1 MGEVIVLIIKILMFS
16 FMIFLGICLI
26 LATVINLKGDKK
38 MDLDDEELRATRIA
52 NGADK
57 QRNIIIKFKSKTD
70 NVIDFLEDAIVK
82 VKEYKADN
90 VLIAIKLNGQ
100 DGYVLTGY
108 HNLNMA
114 EKQELIG
121 HIQIDVIDEMIH
133 QNYITPD

>member
-16 FMIFLGICLI
+16 FMVFLGICLI
-26 LATVINLKGDKK
+26 LATIINLKGDKN
-38 MDLDDEELRATRIA
+38 MDLDDDELKATRLA

-57 QRNIIIKFKSKTD
+57 PRNNIIKFKSQTD
-70 NVIDFLEDAIVK
+70 NVVDFLEDAIDK
-82 VKEYKADN
+82 AKEYKADN
-90 VLIAIKLNGQ
+90 VLIAIKLKGE

-108 HNLNMA
+108 HNLSLA

-121 HIQIDVIDEMIH
+121 HIQIDIINEMIH

>member
-16 FMIFLGICLI
+16 FMVFLGICLI
-26 LATVINLKGDKK
+26 LATVINLKGDKN
-38 MDLDDEELRATRIA
+38 MDLDDEELKATRIT

-57 QRNIIIKFKSKTD
+57 PRNNIIKFKSNPD
-70 NVIDFLEDAIVK
+70 NVVDFLEDAIAK
-82 VKEYKADN
+82 AKEYDADN
-90 VLIAIKLNGQ
+90 VLVAIKLKNK
-100 DGYVLTGY
+100 DNYVLTGY

>member
-1 MGEVIVLIIKILMFS
+1 
-16 FMIFLGICLI
+16 
-26 LATVINLKGDKK
+26 
-38 MDLDDEELRATRIA
+38 MDLDDEELNATKLA
-52 NGADK
+52 NGAERP
-57 QRNIIIKFKSKTD
+57 RNNIIKFKSQSDK
-70 NVIDFLEDAIVK
+70 VVDFLEDAIVK

-90 VLIAIKLNGQ
+90 ILIAIKLNGQ